1 MVLVL
6 WEEVV
11 FAFALNPIYLS
22 RPTHILLALDTML
35 STGGLLVDFAATLG
49 RIFGGFAVALV
60 LGTALDIWM
69 DTSERVNAIPDN
81 FIAALYPLPKVTLI
95 PLLII

>member
-11 FAFALNPIYLS
+11 FAFPLNPIYLS

-49 RIFGGFAVALV
+49 IFGGFAVALV

-69 DTSERVNAIPDN
+69 DTSERVNAIADN